1 MNKQLTKQT
10 YPIVGMHCAA
20 CKKLLEGVVSDLPG
34 VSHVVVN
41 FATEKMTVEY
51 DERKTST
58 DDIAKAVASAGT
70 YKLIQTQGDT
80 TVLADPRHQQMN
92 EHDQH
97 MDMKG
102 QRYEALKKTVSVL
115 GVAVIPFA
123 IMMISM
129 GITTP
134 LLGWPAFMFPA
145 WIQLLIATPVLFIG
159 GSDILKSAYHSARAK
174 SSNMDTLIAIGTLTA
189 WGYSTLMTLA
199 PDMLPQTYAH
209 GEVYFEATVFI
220 IFFIMLGRLLEARAK
235 GQAAAAI
242 SSLLK
247 LQAKDAR
254 VIRGGKEIMIPVSEV
269 QVGDEIKV
277 KPGEKIPVD
286 GIIISGQSALD
297 ESMLTGESVPVDKK
311 KGDRVIGA
319 TVNTNGVIVL
329 KAEKIGSD
337 TMLAQIVQLVEDAQ
351 ATEAP
356 IQKLADQVS
365 GVFVPTVLVIAAV
378 AFGVWLLLGEFAI
391 ALYVV
396 ITILI
401 IACPCALG
409 LATPTA
415 VMVATGNAAR
425 RGILVKD
432 AQALELAHRLNTI
445 VFDKTGTLTRGT
457 PTVTTSAVPK
467 QYEEYV
473 YALER
478 ESHHPLAQAVVNHY
492 ESKHNKTDY
501 TVSGF
506 QDISGK
512 GIRAHVNKKK
522 VAVGNDALVTHLK
535 ATVEDAVQ
543 HAVQTER
550 EKAHTV
556 SYVIVDTKVVGYIAI
571 ADVIKDDAKE
581 AVRQLKELGIHTV
594 MMTGDNKQTAKV
606 IAHEVGID
614 EVYAQVLP
622 GDKAKRITSLQTDSR
637 GARRIV
643 AMVGDGINDAPALA
657 QADIGIAMGTGTD
670 VAINTGDIVLV
681 KGTLEKVVESIRIS
695 QVTLRIIK
703 QNLFWA
709 FGYNTVGIPV
719 AAGVLYVPF
728 GILLSPIIASI
739 AMALSSVS
747 VVTNSLRLKL
757 VRSDQ

>member
-1 MNKQLTKQT
+1 MTTHIAKQT

-34 VSHVVVN
+34 VSRVVVN

-51 DERKTST
+51 DESKTTQS
-58 DDIAKAVASAGT
+58 DIAKAVASAGT
-70 YKLIQTQGDT
+70 YKLISQENK
-80 TVLADPRHQQMN
+80 TVLADPRHQQMSD
-92 EHDQH
+92 HGDH

-102 QRYEALKKTVSVL
+102 QQYEALKKKVSVL
-115 GVAVIPFA
+115 GIAVMPFA

-134 LLGWPAFMFPA
+134 LLQWPAFMLPA
-145 WIQLLIATPVLFIG
+145 WIQLLIATPVLFVG
-159 GSDILKSAYHSARAK
+159 GSDILKSAYHSARSR

-189 WGYSTLMTLA
+189 WSYSTLLTIA
-199 PDMLPQTYAH
+199 PEAIPQTYAH

-254 VIRGGKEIMIPVSEV
+254 VMRGGKEVMIPIGDV

-311 KGDRVIGA
+311 KGDLVIGA
-319 TVNTNGVIVL
+319 TLNTTGVIVFQ
-329 KAEKIGSD
+329 AEKVGKD

-365 GVFVPTVLVIAAV
+365 GVFVPTVLGIAAV
-378 AFGVWLLLGEFAI
+378 AFIAWLIAGQFAI

-415 VMVATGNAAR
+415 VMVATGTAAGH
-425 RGILVKD
+425 GILIKD
-432 AQALELAHRLNTI
+432 AKALELAHRLNTI
-445 VFDKTGTLTRGT
+445 VFDKTGTLTQGA
-457 PTVTTSAVPK
+457 PTVVTTAVPK
-467 QYEEYV
+467 EYEEATYV
-473 YALER
+473 LER
-478 ESHHPLAQAVVNHY
+478 ESHHPLAQAVVEHY
-492 ESKHNKTDY
+492 QSSYKSTKKHVSAFAD
-501 TVSGF
+501 VSGMG
-506 QDISGK
+506 IKATVAGK
-512 GIRAHVNKKK
+512 KIAI
-522 VAVGNDALVTHLK
+522 GNDALVKHLK
-535 ATVEDAVQ
+535 ATLSETIKKEAES
-543 HAVQTER
+543 ER
-550 EKAHTV
+550 KKARTV
-556 SYVIVDTKVVGYIAI
+556 SYVLVDKTVVGYIAI
-571 ADVIKDDAKE
+571 ADVIKEDAKR
-581 AVRQLKELGIHTV
+581 AVQQLKKLGIHTV
-594 MMTGDNKQTAKV
+594 MMTGDNEQTARV
-606 IAHEVGID
+606 IAKEVGID
-614 EVYAQVLP
+614 EVHAQVLP
-622 GDKAKRITSLQTDSR
+622 ADKASLIKSLQVGDHATKQ
-637 GARRIV
+637 IV

-681 KGTLEKVVESIRIS
+681 KGTLDKVVESIRIS
-695 QVTLRIIK
+695 QSTLRIIK

-719 AAGVLYVPF
+719 AAGVLYPIF

-757 VRSDQ
+757 NQMYR